1 MISILIQQ
9 LVGGLAIGS
18 MYALVSLGIAL
29 IWAAMKVVNWAQGEF
44 VMVGAYIGLTVYVY
58 WQLPFILALIVS
70 ALIIFVLAA
79 LIEKFAVTPVRKYGD
94 LSLLMITIGVA
105 ILVKQLA
112 IIIWSPIGEVFPSV
126 FGNKPIVIGDI
137 YIVPEKIVI
146 FFIGLGFMVILY
158 LFLFRTKVG
167 KGMRAVSQSRDI
179 AAIMGVNV
187 TTIEILAFGIAGA
200 LGALGGVLLAPLMY
214 VEPAMGTY
222 VGIKGFVGAVLGG
235 FGSLPGAALGGLLLG
250 IIESIAAAFLPSG
263 FKEAVAF
270 IILIVILLV
279 KPSGLF
285 SKKSN

>member
-44 VMVGAYIGLTVYVY
+44 VMVGAYIGLTVYLY
-58 WQLPFILALIVS
+58 WQLPFILALIVI

-167 KGMRAVSQSRDI
+167 KGMRAVSQSRDT